1 MLDQHLLADARQAA
15 SKLGESAGAVVAAS
29 ADQGV
34 GTDVLVMV
42 QRLMR
47 RQIDTGHGQEGF
59 ARIIESI
66 RQPR

>member
-1 MLDQHLLADARQAA
+1 M
-15 SKLGESAGAVVAAS
+15 AAS

-47 RQIDTGHGQEGF
+47 RQIDAGHGQEGF
-59 ARIIESI
+59 TRLIESI
-66 RQPR
+66 RQPG